1 MRMAHELEEDTG
13 LQAPQP
19 PEEQEQAI
27 VSQ

>member
-13 LQAPQP
+13 LQPRQP
-19 PEEQEQAI
+19 SEEQEEAI